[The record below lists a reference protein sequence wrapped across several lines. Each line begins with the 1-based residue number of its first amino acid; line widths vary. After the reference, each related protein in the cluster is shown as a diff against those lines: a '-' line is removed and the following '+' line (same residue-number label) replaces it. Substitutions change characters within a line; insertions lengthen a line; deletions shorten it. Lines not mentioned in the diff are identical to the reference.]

1 MDGIAFAFG
10 CDTVNLF
17 CASLCASYF
26 FVGDRD
32 LQVLE
37 LYTDLTRNMSCF
49 QDIPS
54 VLC

>member
-1 MDGIAFAFG
+1 MDGIAYEFG
-10 CDTVNLF
+10 CDTVDLF
-17 CASLCASYF
+17 CAS
-26 FVGDRD
+26 DRD